1 MIPTTLEEANA
12 LVLRLIGE
20 ASEEMILGFL
30 PLSESEENAVLK
42 LVREKLHEHF
52 GSSIQG
58 LMLIAPAATTYALA
72 VAPSRSL
79 TEGGKFYPG
88 LRDDLGLE
96 IPVGNREMF
105 TASFLSTCERL
116 GLLTGTIE
124 GTRFRNP
131 APFIFQ
137 AGILHYWKNALA
149 QGLRTTLNVIP
160 APDLEDEETVARFV
174 AELGKR
180 IHHQPILSRALET
193 PIGPLLVRRLI
204 VAYLQNDDSVLPPH
218 LREPLRESF
227 QTAGRGVVLRGPY
240 LAYDL
245 AFNQIELVL
254 PTQSNRIATP
264 DTCWLAAGRRYAA
277 RSESRIPLEELKER
291 RFKVQLQNL
300 AGSFD
305 DQAFHV
311 DTRLDETVPFR
322 IFREDTLRERR
333 SDAGTSC
340 SVPPGSY
347 LVAMAPG
354 VDAGEDEEDVEDF
367 HGCRVLRNVDLR
379 PGDEPVELSLGEQK
393 WDVSC
398 ALQSGVFVDRERSST
413 ARLENGQLLHFGSD
427 MGLVAYFPAVEGEE
441 PEFQLEITCEAQVLK
456 QSFALQGG
464 GEKNRVYVFTENIKE
479 PLSAVLS
486 QLPPGIHRIQVT
498 LFHSS
503 RSVEHTFWYWRG
515 LQAIS
520 EARGFQCD
528 KAPENIDLRQS
539 KGIMKGSDADIAFQD
554 GYHAPSITI
563 ALTQPSEFLVMPR
576 AGVQAVLLTPG
587 DDWEEEPNEDE
598 PVIVLRGDRR
608 VVRFRSGGFQE
619 WEILCGDRKVTQLD
633 RNRTGF
639 NISLAGLCQTFGG
652 SGEISARREDG
663 ERIRLFTFS
672 MPLTAGAPK
681 FRQDHGI
688 GVEEWAFSV
697 PTEELHEI
705 GVRLTDLSDRPDGPE
720 GETFSIA
727 SAGGDFEGVTQE
739 LVPGV
744 SLTTE
749 KSEKNGADFVD
760 VSVKIHTESVHET
773 FFLIDFFRKATAE
786 GSWVPLRCTER
797 HGYSSIRLVVMGG
810 KLPDE
815 SATWWQRLRSARRGE
830 NQEQT
835 EAELATALESLTIED
850 LENGLITCRRLLAW
864 KYPTEIWNTSARRL
878 QDLPGYLG
886 RHRFN
891 TWDGTAAKWWEQ
903 GAAELSEFAAS
914 SQAPVARQLIFGSQ
928 PACLRTPSDCT
939 EVANGRHFSTP
950 VGKSLNLAAEIR
962 KANGLLPYAQ
972 AAYHAKWVNPL
983 AFHSFENFN
992 AVIGGKATGFGQLD
1006 LKSFLNGLFDETE
1019 ELADTCARVKAE
1031 SLLSP
1036 EHLLVSVRAINRR
1049 CRPLETVSSTDDA
1062 HPLASIAQLVEKL
1075 HQRLP
1080 MTMPAISSKL
1090 GIQGQFKDPYE
1101 EENYVFWWR
1110 PPCLENSWGQ
1120 KVGDLLW
1127 GLAGISRLGANGMIN
1142 PSQFEE
1148 WIGDLLK
1155 ATNER
1160 GIQNRI
1166 CVLLSLAP
1174 ELFAFY
1180 VALFDLAFC
1189 ESNQS

>member
-1 MIPTTLEEANA
+1 MTPTTLDEANT
-12 LVLRLIGE
+12 LVLRRIGE
-20 ASEEMILGFL
+20 ATEEMILGFI
-30 PLSESEENAVLK
+30 PFSEAEENAVLK
-42 LVREKLHEHF
+42 LVRAQLHEH
-52 GSSIQG
+52 SENAIHY
-58 LMLIAPAATTYALA
+58 LMRIAPAATAYALA

-79 TEGGKFYPG
+79 KKGGNFWPALHG
-88 LRDDLGLE
+88 DLGLL
-96 IPVGNREMF
+96 IDPNRRG
-105 TASFLSTCERL
+105 SISTNFRTICERL
-116 GLLTGTIE
+116 GLLEGTIDE
-124 GTRFRNP
+124 VGWVHA

-180 IHHQPILSRALET
+180 IHNQPILSRALET
-193 PIGPLLVRRLI
+193 PVGPLLVRRLI

-227 QTAGRGVVLRGPY
+227 QTAGRGVVLRGPH

-254 PTQSNRIATP
+254 PTQSTRIATP

-277 RSESRIPLEELKER
+277 RSETRIPLEELRER
-291 RFKVQLQNL
+291 RFTVQLQNL

-305 DQAFHV
+305 DQVFHV
-311 DTRLDETVPFR
+311 DARLDETVPFR
-322 IFREDTLRERR
+322 IFWEDTLRERR

-347 LVAMAPG
+347 LIAMAPD
-354 VDAGEDEEDVEDF
+354 VNAGDDESDVEDF

-413 ARLENGQLLHFGSD
+413 AQLENGQLLHFGSD

-441 PEFQLEITCEAQVLK
+441 PEFQLEITCEAQDLK

-479 PLSAVLS
+479 PLSTVLS

-515 LQAIS
+515 LRTIS
-520 EARGFQCD
+520 EAKGFQCD

-539 KGIMKGSDADIAFQD
+539 KGITKGSGADIAFQD

-633 RNRTGF
+633 QNRTGF

-663 ERIRLFTFS
+663 ERVRLFTFS
-672 MPLTAGAPK
+672 MPLTASAPT

-688 GVEEWAFSV
+688 GIEEWAFSV
-697 PTEELHEI
+697 PTEELHEV
-705 GVRLTDLSDRPDGPE
+705 GVRVTDLSDLPNTPE
-720 GETFSIA
+720 GETVTIS
-727 SAGGDFEGVTQE
+727 SAEDTFEDVTQE
-739 LVPGV
+739 LAPGI

-760 VSVKIHTESVHET
+760 ASIKIHTESVHEK
-773 FFLIDFFRKATAE
+773 FLLIDFFRKANTG

-797 HGYSSIRLVVMGG
+797 HGYSSLRLVVMGD
-810 KLPDE
+810 KLPDA
-815 SATWWQRLRSARRGE
+815 SATWWQRLRSARRRE

-835 EAELATALESLTIED
+835 KAELATALESLTIED

-928 PACLRTPSDCT
+928 PACLRTPADCT
-939 EVANGRHFSTP
+939 EVATGRHFSTP

-962 KANGLLPYAQ
+962 KADGLLPYAQ
-972 AAYHAKWVNPL
+972 GAYHAKWVNPL
-983 AFHSFENFN
+983 AFHSFKNFN
-992 AVIGGKATGFGQLD
+992 AVIGGKATGFGQLN
-1006 LKSFLNGLFDETE
+1006 LKSFLDGLFDETE

-1075 HQRLP
+1075 HQCLP
-1080 MTMPAISSKL
+1080 MTMPAISAKL

-1101 EENYVFWWR
+1101 EENFVFWWS
-1110 PPCLENSWGQ
+1110 PPCLENRWGQ

-1127 GLAGISRLGANGMIN
+1127 GLAGISRLGANGRI
-1142 PSQFEE
+1142 PTAQFEE

-1189 ESNQS
+1189 EANQN